1 MDLDAAKTRL
11 KKARMTDA
19 RAAVSIHSDTDTH
32 TQPQLHTDYIFSIG
46 MMMIND
52 DI

>member
-19 RAAVSIHSDTDTH
+19 RAAVSIHSHTYTH
-32 TQPQLHTDYIFSIG
+32 TVSHNDTLTFFLYR
-46 MMMIND
+46 ND
-52 DI
+52 DDD